1 MDIFGKFK
9 PVTEESLYD
18 FYGLASLEIG
28 NLSQEEKAIADSIL
42 QEMKGTYSAALL
54 KRFAYWS
61 PNGGK
66 PMTVEQMIETLK
78 DSLKDEVA
86 KQARQM
92 GAMGKGFD
100 MMSAVK
106 MMRGET
112 NDAKQTVK
120 AKEDAN
126 VKQFAEKLGGSCF
139 NNERYQGI
147 AKGVIKLHEARNSQ
161 EIILAIDYLN
171 DQQHQGGYILI
182 DFVAG
187 HRDPSDPEGNRVL
200 NQIMEIKK
208 NAISPLKFAD
218 KMSSD
223 VRKLVQ
229 QNERLLKAGVRNS
242 K

>member
-1 MDIFGKFK
+1 MDIYGKFK
-9 PVTEESLYD
+9 AVTEESLYD
-18 FYGLASLEIG
+18 FYGLASLEVSA
-28 NLSQEEKAIADSIL
+28 LTDDEKKIAEAIL
-42 QEMKGTYSAALL
+42 FEMKETYSKALL

-66 PMTVEQMIETLK
+66 AMTVEQMIETLK

-86 KQARQM
+86 AQARNM
-92 GAMGKGFD
+92 AAMGKGFD

-106 MMRGET
+106 MMRGEVGDT
-112 NDAKQTVK
+112 KKKQ
-120 AKEDAN
+120 EEAN
-126 VKQFAEKLGGSCF
+126 VKQFAENLGGSCF
-139 NNERYQGI
+139 NNARYKGI
-147 AKGVIKLHEARNSQ
+147 ASGVIKLHEAKTAQ
-161 EIILAIDYLN
+161 DIIMAIDYLN

-208 NAISPLKFAD
+208 HAISPLKFAD

-229 QNERLLKAGVRNS
+229 QNQRLIKAGVRGG

>member
-1 MDIFGKFK
+1 MDIYGKFK
-9 PVTEESLYD
+9 AVTEESLYD
-18 FYGLASLEIG
+18 FYGLASLEIS
-28 NLSQEEKAIADSIL
+28 NLTTEEQAICDSIL

-66 PMTVEQMIETLK
+66 AMTVEQMIETLK

-86 KQARQM
+86 KQARNM

-112 NDAKQTVK
+112 GDSKENLKK
-120 AKEDAN
+120 KEDAN
-126 VKQFAEKLGGSCF
+126 VKQFAEKLSTF
-139 NNERYQGI
+139 DKSRYPAI
-147 AKGVIKLHEARNSQ
+147 AKGVIQLHEAKTSQ
-161 EIILAIDYLN
+161 DIILAIDYLN
-171 DQQHQGGYILI
+171 DQQHWGGYILI

-208 NAISPLKFAD
+208 NAVSPLAFAD

-229 QNERLLKAGVRNS
+229 QNQRLLKAGVRGG